1 MRQYS
6 FLTHFM
12 QFILGRLLCPSSA
25 EEFMLPGGMSFV
37 DVILI
42 ILIIRM
48 DIVTCRSLS
57 FTRIIIVIN
66 YFFCGSLGIV
76 YRQMIRSGAHCRFGK
91 LKQWKAAAATGRN
104 FPFWITLIE
113 FSSYGTRKGEV
124 SNWFQFNYFNY
135 IISPSKVGP
144 LLLGINSASYCLS
157 VCLTT
162 CLLNGCNV
170 FPGRGWGWVI
180 AKITER

>member
-12 QFILGRLLCPSSA
+12 QFVLGRLLCSSSA

-66 YFFCGSLGIV
+66 YLFCGSLGIV

-91 LKQWKAAAATGRN
+91 LKQWKAVAATGRN
-104 FPFWITLIE
+104 FPFWIPLIE

-135 IISPSKVGP
+135 IISSHSLCLPVPAKVGP
-144 LLLGINSASYCLS
+144 LLLGINSAFYCLS
-157 VCLTT
+157 VWLPVYWMAAMCSLVVD
-162 CLLNGCNV
+162 GD
-170 FPGRGWGWVI
+170 GW
-180 AKITER
+180 